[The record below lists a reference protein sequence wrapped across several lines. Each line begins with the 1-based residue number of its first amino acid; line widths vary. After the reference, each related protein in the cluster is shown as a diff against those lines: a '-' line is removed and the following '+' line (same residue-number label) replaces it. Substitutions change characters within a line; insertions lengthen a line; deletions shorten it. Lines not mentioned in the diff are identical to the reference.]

1 MIRENIIFFENDDD
15 DESYTMTNKYLCN
28 EFFGYKYS
36 CYHNY
41 IHADKILLFKK
52 CDYKYF
58 IRYNDVSDIKI
69 RPLQLKIDNFYGEIC
84 KNANNNMIV
93 YIYSDDK
100 NSFKKCREIWNNIT
114 ESIGLNNSENFVET
128 TKDNDDEYI
137 QSALNKNTNF
147 VKVNHK
153 NKNELIIV
161 SDSIVNGFPQTSI
174 VQYKY
179 NT

>member
-15 DESYTMTNKYLCN
+15 DESYTMANKYLCN
-28 EFFGYKYS
+28 ELFGYKCS

-58 IRYNDVSDIKI
+58 IRYNDVYDIKI
-69 RPLQLKIDNFYGEIC
+69 RPLQSKMDNFYSEIL
-84 KNANNNMIV
+84 KNANNNIIV

-100 NSFKKCREIWNNIT
+100 KPFKKCREIWNDIT

-153 NKNELIIV
+153 NKNELIIFL
-161 SDSIVNGFPQTSI
+161 DSIVNGFPQTSI